1 MRQLQPDSPEAM
13 ARVLALFVVAD
24 ERVSPDEIQTLH
36 RLGAFE
42 QLGMSSKRFL
52 QVAGDFSLDL
62 GGPHAWMRLADLYL
76 IDGLLDGVRDPEM
89 RLRLARL
96 AAAVITADGR
106 IDQGERLIFDRMLIR
121 WGLTRSRVVRAIR
134 EDRQGREDYLV
145 A

>member
-1 MRQLQPDSPEAM
+1 MRPMQPDSPEAL

-24 ERVSPDEIQTLH
+24 ERVSPDEIQTLRH
-36 RLGAFE
+36 LGAFE
-42 QLGMSSKRFL
+42 QLGMTCDQFL
-52 QVAGDFSLDL
+52 QVAGEFSLDL

-76 IDGLLDGVRDPEM
+76 IDSLLDGVRQPEM

-106 IDQGERLIFDRMLIR
+106 IDQGERMIFDRMLIR
-121 WGLTRSRVVRAIR
+121 WGLTRSRVIRAIR
-134 EDRQGREDYLV
+134 EYGQAHGDYLS